1 MGEATGG
8 VLRRG
13 RDRLIGGVCSGLAAG
28 WHLDALLVR
37 IAAVVLLFVPT
48 VGPLIVL
55 LYVVLWLAM
64 PPPDGWEG
72 GGPALDARVRL
83 AAEELRQDFR
93 ATFQRAQPPPGAEG
107 GSAPTGTTP
116 APGRSSGGGW
126 WPGAR
131 RPTGGVWLGAILILV
146 GLYVLG
152 DNLGWLSAVRWD
164 LFWPIVI
171 IALGALILLRRL
183 R

>member
-13 RDRLIGGVCSGLAAG
+13 RDRLVGGVCSGLAAG
-28 WHLDALLVR
+28 WHLDVLLVR

-48 VGPLIVL
+48 VGPLVVL
-55 LYVVLWLAM
+55 LYAVLWLAM

-72 GGPALDARVRL
+72 GGPPLDARVRM
-83 AAEELRQDFR
+83 AAEELRQDVRAMFR
-93 ATFQRAQPPPGAEG
+93 RAQPPPGAETG
-107 GSAPTGTTP
+107 PAPTGTTP
-116 APGRSSGGGW
+116 APGGSSGGGW
-126 WPGAR
+126 SGSG
-131 RPTGGVWLGAILILV
+131 RPSGGLWLGAILILV
-146 GLYVLG
+146 GLYFLG

-164 LFWPIVI
+164 LFWPVVI